1 MRITSFLKRKLRN
14 NCVAWCIGVPYT
26 EEQFKECISLNS
38 DFINSLSE
46 TYNIYDYD
54 LLWEQYKTTAN
65 LIHDTIH
72 DLESRNV
79 KIVHLTSI
87 GEVNAILDYE
97 NIIITAHHHRFQFA
111 MEFMGNIIPIRDFID
126 SIPLEYSG
134 TIDVSSCY
142 SAAFLQEIKLQAS
155 NARIIAANTE
165 SSIDLRMFIYKY
177 LVKYLAKNNN
187 AEYLDAYKDVTGKIV
202 SFYRG
207 RHHENSQKVMLGGKP
222 QSVSVFAPQHISKE
236 ESMMVQVYLYSDE
249 EYKKVKTDAKKAD
262 EYSSERGNSVLD
274 LRAKKGDI
282 INVELNL
289 LGVKLERSQ
298 KQFVWQNKFNKCSF
312 FIEIPKDYCKDKIMG
327 EIFVSI
333 NGAITAEVDFYTQI
347 VDSYINKGNAPTSH
361 RQIKKTFISYSHE
374 DEESVKFLA
383 KAYELQGIDHFF
395 DRTYLKSGDIFPEKI
410 SDYIKCADLFV
421 LCWSANAESSEYVK
435 KELGQAL
442 SLAKNQDS
450 NTKRKLIIRPIS
462 IKPYADFP
470 SSMKDEYHFEV
481 IS

>member
-1 MRITSFLKRKLRN
+1 MRIPSFLKRKLRD

-26 EEQFKECISLNS
+26 EKQFTECISLKS
-38 DFINSLSE
+38 DFIDSLSE
-46 TYNIYDYD
+46 IYNVYDYD
-54 LLWEQYKTTAN
+54 LLWEQYKITAN
-65 LIHDTIH
+65 HI
-72 DLESRNV
+72 LEIVNDIQSRNV
-79 KIVHLTSI
+79 RIVNLTSTSEI
-87 GEVNAILDYE
+87 KDILDYE

-111 MEFMGNIIPIRDFID
+111 MEFMGNIIPIGDFID

-142 SAAFLQEIKLQAS
+142 SAAFLQELKLQAS

-165 SSIDLRMFIYKY
+165 SSLDLRMFIYKHI
-177 LVKYLAKNNN
+177 VKYLAKNNN

-202 SFYRG
+202 SYYRG
-207 RHHENSQKVMLGGKP
+207 LHPENSPKIMLGGKP
-222 QSVSVFAPQHISKE
+222 QSVSVFAPQRISKE

-249 EYKKVKTDAKKAD
+249 EYKKVKSDAKKAD
-262 EYSSERGNSVLD
+262 KYSSERGNSVLD

-289 LGVKLERSQ
+289 SNIKLERNQ

-312 FIEIPKDYCKDKIMG
+312 FVEVPKDYSKDRIVG

-333 NGAITAEVDFYTQI
+333 NGAIIAEVDFYTLL
-347 VDSYINKGNAPTSH
+347 VDTYSNKGNAPTSY
-361 RQIKKTFISYSHE
+361 RQIKRTFISYSHADE
-374 DEESVKFLA
+374 DSVKFLA

-395 DRTYLKSGDIFPEKI
+395 DRTYLRSGDIFPQKI
-410 SDYIKCADLFV
+410 SDYIKSADLFV

-450 NTKRKLIIRPIS
+450 SSKRNLIIRPIS
-462 IKPYADFP
+462 IKPYADYP
-470 SSMKDEYHFEV
+470 SNMKDEYHFEV

>member
-1 MRITSFLKRKLRN
+1 MRILSFLRRKLRN
-14 NCVAWCIGVPYT
+14 KCVVWCIGVPYT
-26 EEQFKECISLNS
+26 EEQFKECVSLKS
-38 DFINSLSE
+38 DFIKSLSE

-65 LIHDTIH
+65 LIYETVH

-87 GEVNAILDYE
+87 GEVKTVLDYE
-97 NIIITAHHHRFQFA
+97 NIIITTHHHRFQFA
-111 MEFMGNIIPIRDFID
+111 MEFMGNIIPIGDFID

-142 SAAFLQEIKLQAS
+142 SAVFLQELKLQAS

-165 SSIDLRMFIYKY
+165 SSLDLRMFIYKHI
-177 LVKYLAKNNN
+177 VKYLAKNNN

-202 SFYRG
+202 SYHRG
-207 RHHENSQKVMLGGKP
+207 QQHENSQKVMLGGKP
-222 QSVSVFAPQHISKE
+222 QSVSVFAPQRISKE
-236 ESMMVQVYLYSDE
+236 ESMMIQVYLYSDE

-274 LRAKKGDI
+274 LRAKKGDM
-282 INVELNL
+282 INVELIL
-289 LGVKLERSQ
+289 SGIKLERNQ

-312 FIEIPKDYCKDKIMG
+312 FVEIPKDYSKDRIFG

-333 NGAITAEVDFYTQI
+333 NGAVTAEVDFYTQI
-347 VDSYINKGNAPTSH
+347 VESYTNKGNAPTSH
-361 RQIKKTFISYSHE
+361 RQIKKTFISYSHADE
-374 DEESVKFLA
+374 DSVKFLA

-395 DRTYLKSGDIFPEKI
+395 DRTYLKSGDIFPKKI
-410 SDYIKCADLFV
+410 SDYINNADLFV

-442 SLAKNQDS
+442 SLAKNQDLH
-450 NTKRKLIIRPIS
+450 NKRNLLIRPIS
-462 IKPYADFP
+462 IKPYADYP
-470 SSMKDEYHFEV
+470 SSMKDEYQFDV